1 MELLSSTYII
11 VYSTCIQLTKVTKKI
26 ILELVWKLNGMCVVE
41 GNSNDFARP
50 GYYYQ
55 CDSLS
60 SKVEE
65 SHN

>member
-1 MELLSSTYII
+1 MHPINKSN
-11 VYSTCIQLTKVTKKI
+11 KKNNI
-26 ILELVWKLNGMCVVE
+26 RVSMKTQVEINGMCVVE
-41 GNSNDFARP
+41 GNSNCFARP

>member
-1 MELLSSTYII
+1 
-11 VYSTCIQLTKVTKKI
+11 
-26 ILELVWKLNGMCVVE
+26 MCVVE

-65 SHN
+65 SHNWAISSLYQFIFDTKLDILKYQ